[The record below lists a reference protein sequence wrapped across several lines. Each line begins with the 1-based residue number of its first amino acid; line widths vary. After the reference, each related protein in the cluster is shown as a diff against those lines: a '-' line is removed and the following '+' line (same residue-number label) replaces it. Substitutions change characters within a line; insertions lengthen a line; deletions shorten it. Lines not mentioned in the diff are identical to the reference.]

1 MRPRRWIDGL
11 FLKVYLKAETVGV
24 AVSGMRLCMRSL
36 DGGGR
41 GSAEMEYFVLI
52 KVDIARPDKGFKGFI
67 VSCPSELATV
77 RMRLSFRLPIHFI
90 SSSSRTLLRSSLYN
104 SPQMTVTRPLLSSSV
119 PVSAWMIANYSYD
132 HQCGERWHWPTHI
145 AANK

>member
-11 FLKVYLKAETVGV
+11 FLNVYLNAETVGV

-41 GSAEMEYFVLI
+41 GSAEIGYFVLI

-67 VSCPSELATV
+67 VSCSELVTFANT
-77 RMRLSFRLPIHFI
+77 SP
-90 SSSSRTLLRSSLYN
+90 LLFYN
-104 SPQMTVTRPLLSSSV
+104 SP
-119 PVSAWMIANYSYD
+119 
-132 HQCGERWHWPTHI
+132 
-145 AANK
+145 